1 MSDARRGDVNM
12 RLIHAL
18 TDFAGLR
25 IGRNLAITIAE
36 RALAEQDVD
45 TTTGSDPHAW
55 VSLEVLQ
62 AVADALAAETGAELI
77 TDAVTW
83 VVPARRDLSAMSLT
97 ALTTPRMFYASL
109 DRARDFFAR
118 HVRFEVTLTARNRAD
133 VRLTYRAGLPR
144 HAHSC
149 QVARGVLHAVPLLFD
164 LPPAELTEHRCFK
177 DGADACE
184 YSVRWKNQRPVP
196 WIGAAVG
203 GVVLAAGMVVSP
215 SAWWVTAPLVGWLVG
230 RDILM
235 TRLRKLMTRTTEEQ
249 RRVIA
254 DHERDFARRF
264 DDLRSVNERLED
276 RVLERTSALERT
288 LQQLREQN
296 AYLRTSMLEMEKLQ
310 TALLDAGSH
319 KLLGEAVGELA
330 HEIQN
335 PLAAVSTNLQFLEEE
350 LPADVGELVDVTR
363 DMRVGLERMRTVLGW
378 FVSLYRSTPAHL
390 GPRDLAAEVKSAV
403 LPILK
408 TIPKTHVVLEL
419 EPARVAAHE
428 GQLGQVAA
436 NLVTNA
442 AQAMAQSGAIMVR
455 VGTRDGKAF
464 LSVADEGPGI
474 PAELHQR
481 VFERG
486 FTTKA
491 RGEDTGT
498 GLGLYIARTIVERHA
513 GRISVKAGPEGGT
526 VFEVELPLLAEE
538 HEVSPRRVTEAPVSP
553 KPTSS
558 PKPSS
563 TPKPS

>member
-1 MSDARRGDVNM
+1 MSDPTRGDVNM
-12 RLIHAL
+12 RLLHAL

-25 IGRNLAITIAE
+25 IGRNLAITVAE
-36 RALAEQDVD
+36 RALAEQEVD
-45 TTTGSDPHAW
+45 THTGSDPHAW

-83 VVPARRDLSAMSLT
+83 VVPSRRDLSAMSLT
-97 ALTTPRMFYASL
+97 ALTTPRMFYANL

-133 VRLTYRAGLPR
+133 VRLLYRAGLPR

-184 YSVRWKNQRPVP
+184 YSVRWKNERPVA

-203 GVVLAAGMVVSP
+203 GAVLAAGMLVSP
-215 SAWWVTAPLVGWLVG
+215 SAWWVTAPVVGWLVG

-235 TRLRKLMTRTTEEQ
+235 SRLRRLMTRTTEEQ

-254 DHERDFARRF
+254 DHEREFARRF
-264 DDLRSVNERLED
+264 DDLRGANELLES

-296 AYLRTSMLEMEKLQ
+296 AYLRASMHEMEKLQ

-330 HEIQN
+330 HEIRN

-350 LPADVGELVDVTR
+350 LPTDVGDLVDVTR
-363 DMRVGLERMRTVLGW
+363 EMRMGLDRMRTVLGW

-390 GPRDLAAEVKSAV
+390 GPRDLAAEVKNAV
-403 LPILK
+403 LPLLK
-408 TIPKTHVVLEL
+408 TMPKAHVVLEL

-442 AQAMAQSGAIMVR
+442 AQAMGESGAIMVR
-455 VGTRDGKAF
+455 VGVRDGRAF
-464 LSVADEGPGI
+464 LSVEDEGPGI

-486 FTTKA
+486 FTSKS
-491 RGEDTGT
+491 RGEHKGT

-513 GRISVKAGPEGGT
+513 GRIAVRSAPQKGT
-526 VFEVELPLLAEE
+526 IFEVDLPLLAEE
-538 HEVSPRRVTEAPVSP
+538 REPISKRFTEPPSSS
-553 KPTSS
+553 KPSSNPQS
-558 PKPSS
+558 PKPS
-563 TPKPS
+563 